1 MRPRPARRLA
11 AALLAAALLAAP
23 LASAPVAAAPTA
35 TAAAAPAAPAAA
47 APAGPFTTDAVRDRQ
62 YWLDEYGIRAAWE
75 VTRGAGATIAII
87 DSGVDATHPDLR
99 GAVIGGID
107 LSGVGAA
114 DGTRP
119 VGSDA
124 PDHGTMVASLAAGRG
139 SAPGDGVI
147 GAAPEADLLSASL
160 AFGPEQRDGDAQVA
174 EAVRWAVDAGAD
186 VISLS
191 LTRNTL
197 SWPESWDDAFGYA
210 EANDVVVIAAA
221 GNRGSGT
228 EQVGAPA
235 TIPGVVAVGGVDR
248 GGRASDSASAQGI
261 SIAVMAPSE
270 QLVGAVPG
278 GGHVIWQGTSGAA
291 PIVAGIAALI
301 RSAHPEASAAEVVSR
316 LISTARPV
324 TATVPDP
331 LYGYGLVDAAAAVRA
346 DAPAVSENPLGSM
359 REWIALNRRAETD
372 ERTVTMPSAREAI
385 GRAGHPG
392 VGRIDEA
399 VRPIAAAIAPLALVG
414 AAVLGGSLLVIL
426 AVVLGVPRF
435 VRRARS
441 G

>member
-1 MRPRPARRLA
+1 MRVRPRPARLLVR
-11 AALLAAALLAAP
+11 ALLAAALAGGL
-23 LASAPVAAAPTA
+23 V
-35 TAAAAPAAPAAA
+35 AAPAIPLIDPDAPLGS
-47 APAGPFTTDAVRDRQ
+47 PAGLAPGPARADAIRDRQ
-62 YWLDEYGIRAAWE
+62 YWLDEYGIRAAWA
-75 VTRGAGATIAII
+75 VTRGAGVRIAII
-87 DSGVDATHPDLR
+87 DSGVDDTHPDLR
-99 GAVIGGID
+99 GAVVGGID

-139 SAPGDGVI
+139 SGPGDGVI
-147 GAAPEADLLSASL
+147 GAAPEAELLSASL

-210 EANDVVVIAAA
+210 EANDVVVVAAA

-235 TIPGVVAVGGVDR
+235 TIPGVLAVGGVDR
-248 GGRASDSASAQGI
+248 AGRASEAASSQGI

-291 PIVAGIAALI
+291 PIVAGIAALV
-301 RSAHPEASAAEVVSR
+301 RAAHPEATAADVVTR
-316 LISTARPV
+316 LIATARPV
-324 TATVPDP
+324 TNIVPDP

-346 DAPAVSENPLGSM
+346 ELAPVAENPLGSVA
-359 REWIALNRRAETD
+359 EWVALNRRADAEA
-372 ERTVTMPSAREAI
+372 RTVRLESARGAI

-392 VGRIDEA
+392 TDRIVAA
-399 VRPIAAAIAPLALVG
+399 VRPVVAAIAPLAPVG
-414 AAVLGGSLLVIL
+414 AAVLGGSLLVIA
-426 AVVLGVPRF
+426 AVVSAAPRF
-435 VRRARS
+435 GRRARS

>member
-1 MRPRPARRLA
+1 MRARPARVVA
-11 AALLAAALLAAP
+11 AALLAAAIAAAP
-23 LASAPVAAAPTA
+23 LAVPQAALS
-35 TAAAAPAAPAAA
+35 
-47 APAGPFTTDAVRDRQ
+47 APAGILAADAIRDRQ
-62 YWLDEYGIRAAWE
+62 YWLDEYGIREAWQ
-75 VTRGAGATIAII
+75 VTRGAGVTIAII
-87 DSGVDATHPDLR
+87 DSGVDASHPDLR
-99 GAVIGGID
+99 GAVVGGID

-147 GAAPEADLLSASL
+147 GAAPEASLLSASL

-197 SWPESWDDAFGYA
+197 AWPESWDDAFGYA

-248 GGRASDSASAQGI
+248 AGRASDAASAQGI

-278 GGHVIWQGTSGAA
+278 GGHVIWQGTSGAT

-301 RSAHPEASAAEVVSR
+301 RAAHPEATAADVVTR
-316 LISTARPV
+316 LITTARPV

-346 DAPAVSENPLGSM
+346 ELPAATENPLGSLA
-359 REWIALNRRAETD
+359 EWVALNRRAEA
-372 ERTVTMPSAREAI
+372 EAREVLVAGGREAI
-385 GRAGHPG
+385 ARAGHPADG
-392 VGRIDEA
+392 EA
-399 VRPIAAAIAPLALVG
+399 VATAHAIAVVVGPVALLG
-414 AAVLGGSLLVIL
+414 AAVLAGSLLVIG
-426 AVVLGVPRF
+426 AIVMAAPRF
-435 VRRARS
+435 VRRERAR
-441 G
+441 

>member
-1 MRPRPARRLA
+1 MRARAARVVA
-11 AALLAAALLAAP
+11 AALLAVAIAGQAAASPPVARATPSGILAA
-23 LASAPVAAAPTA
+23 
-35 TAAAAPAAPAAA
+35 
-47 APAGPFTTDAVRDRQ
+47 DAIRERQ
-62 YWLDEYGIRAAWE
+62 YWLDEYGIREAWQ
-75 VTRGAGATIAII
+75 VTRGAGVRIAII
-87 DSGVDATHPDLR
+87 DSGVDASHPDLR
-99 GAVIGGID
+99 GAVVGGID
-107 LSGVGAA
+107 LSGVGSP

-119 VGSDA
+119 VGSEA

-147 GAAPEADLLSASL
+147 GAAPEASILTASL

-248 GGRASDSASAQGI
+248 AGRASDTASAQGI

-278 GGHVIWQGTSGAA
+278 GGHVIWQGTSGAT

-301 RSAHPEASAAEVVSR
+301 RAAHPDATAADVVTR
-316 LISTARPV
+316 LIETARPV

-346 DAPAVSENPLGSM
+346 DLPAATENPLGSVA
-359 REWIALNRRAETD
+359 EWVALNRRAEA
-372 ERTVTMPSAREAI
+372 EARTVVVEGAREAI
-385 GRAGHPG
+385 ARTGHPTAG
-392 VGRIDEA
+392 GLGDAARSTA
-399 VRPIAAAIAPLALVG
+399 VVLGPLALIG
-414 AAVLGGSLLVIL
+414 AAVLVGSLIIT
-426 AVVLGVPRF
+426 AVVIAGVPRF
-435 VRRARS
+435 VRRARAR
-441 G
+441 

>member
-1 MRPRPARRLA
+1 MRARPARVVA
-11 AALLAAALLAAP
+11 GALLAAAIAAAP
-23 LASAPVAAAPTA
+23 LAVPQAAVS
-35 TAAAAPAAPAAA
+35 
-47 APAGPFTTDAVRDRQ
+47 APAGILAADAIRDRQ
-62 YWLDEYGIRAAWE
+62 YWLDEYGIREAWQ
-75 VTRGAGATIAII
+75 VTRGAGVTIAII
-87 DSGVDATHPDLR
+87 DSGVDASHPDLR
-99 GAVIGGID
+99 GAVVGGID

-147 GAAPEADLLSASL
+147 GAAPEASLLSASL

-197 SWPESWDDAFGYA
+197 AWPESWDDAFGYA

-248 GGRASDSASAQGI
+248 AGRASDAASAQGI
-261 SIAVMAPSE
+261 SIVVMAPSE

-278 GGHVIWQGTSGAA
+278 GGHVIWQGTSGAT

-301 RSAHPEASAAEVVSR
+301 RAAHPEATAADVVTR
-316 LISTARPV
+316 LITTARPV

-346 DAPAVSENPLGSM
+346 ELPAATENPLGSLA
-359 REWIALNRRAETD
+359 EWVALNRRAEA
-372 ERTVTMPSAREAI
+372 EAREVLVAGGREAI
-385 GRAGHPG
+385 ARAGHPADG
-392 VGRIDEA
+392 EA
-399 VRPIAAAIAPLALVG
+399 VATAHAIAVVVGPVALLG
-414 AAVLGGSLLVIL
+414 AAVLAGSLLVIG
-426 AVVLGVPRF
+426 AIVMAAPRF
-435 VRRARS
+435 VRRERAR
-441 G
+441 

>member
-1 MRPRPARRLA
+1 MRVRPRPARRLG
-11 AALLAAALLAAP
+11 AALLAAAVLAAP
-23 LASAPVAAAPTA
+23 LASAPAAH
-35 TAAAAPAAPAAA
+35 TAAASASTPEAHAT
-47 APAGPFTTDAVRDRQ
+47 AGILRTDAIRDRQ
-62 YWLDEYGIRAAWE
+62 YWLDEYGIRDAWQ
-75 VTRGAGATIAII
+75 VTRGAGVTIAII
-87 DSGVDATHPDLR
+87 DSGVDASHPDLR
-99 GAVIGGID
+99 GAVVGGID
-107 LSGVGAA
+107 LSGVGAP

-139 SAPGDGVI
+139 SAAGDGVI
-147 GAAPEADLLSASL
+147 GAAPEASIISASL

-228 EQVGAPA
+228 DQVGAPA

-248 GGRASDSASAQGI
+248 SGRASDTASAQGI

-278 GGHVIWQGTSGAA
+278 VGHVIWQGTSGAT

-301 RSAHPEASAAEVVSR
+301 RAAHPEATAADVVAR
-316 LISTARPV
+316 LIETARPV

-346 DAPAVSENPLGSM
+346 RVPAVSENPLGSL
-359 REWIALNRRAETD
+359 REWIALNRRAD
-372 ERTVTMPSAREAI
+372 AAARTVEVANAREPL
-385 GRAGHPG
+385 GRTGHPG
-392 VGRIDEA
+392 VATIDEA
-399 VRPIAAAIAPLALVG
+399 VRPIVAAIAPLALVG
-414 AAVLGGSLLVIL
+414 AAVLGGSLLVIA
-426 AVVLGVPRF
+426 AVLVGVPRF

>member
-1 MRPRPARRLA
+1 MRARPARVVA
-11 AALLAAALLAAP
+11 AALLAAAIAAAP
-23 LASAPVAAAPTA
+23 LAVPQAALS
-35 TAAAAPAAPAAA
+35 
-47 APAGPFTTDAVRDRQ
+47 APAGILAADAIRDRQ
-62 YWLDEYGIRAAWE
+62 YWLDEYGIREAWQ
-75 VTRGAGATIAII
+75 VTRGAGVTIAII
-87 DSGVDATHPDLR
+87 DSGVDASHPDLR
-99 GAVIGGID
+99 GAVVGGID

-147 GAAPEADLLSASL
+147 GAAPEASLLSASL

-197 SWPESWDDAFGYA
+197 AWPESWDDAFGYA

-248 GGRASDSASAQGI
+248 AGRASDAASAQGI

-301 RSAHPEASAAEVVSR
+301 RAAHPEATAADVVTR
-316 LISTARPV
+316 LITTAQPV

-346 DAPAVSENPLGSM
+346 ELPAATENPLGSLA
-359 REWIALNRRAETD
+359 EWVALNRRAEA
-372 ERTVTMPSAREAI
+372 EAREVLVAGGREAI
-385 GRAGHPG
+385 ARAGHPADG
-392 VGRIDEA
+392 EA
-399 VRPIAAAIAPLALVG
+399 VATAHAIAVVVGPVALLG
-414 AAVLGGSLLVIL
+414 AAVLAGSLLVIG
-426 AVVLGVPRF
+426 AIVMAAPRF
-435 VRRARS
+435 VRRERAR
-441 G
+441 